1 MPRPRR
7 RRNIGFEPNIVFF
20 TPVGIPSFELETV
33 VLEMEELEAIRLKDF
48 QEKDQAESAEKMG
61 ISQPTFHRLLLGAR
75 KKIADALVNG
85 RAIKIEG
92 GHYEVDS
99 FIGRRGRGRGRNLNF

>member
-7 RRNIGFEPNIVFF
+7 RRNIGFEPDVVLFKPAG
-20 TPVGIPSFELETV
+20 TPAFELETV
-33 VLEMEELEAIRLKDF
+33 ILKMEELEAIRLKDF

-61 ISQPTFHRLLLGAR
+61 ISQPTFHRLLLSAR

-85 RAIKIEG
+85 KAIKIEG
-92 GHYEVDS
+92 GHYE
-99 FIGRRGRGRGRNLNF
+99 FIGSPSQRRRRTPLSD